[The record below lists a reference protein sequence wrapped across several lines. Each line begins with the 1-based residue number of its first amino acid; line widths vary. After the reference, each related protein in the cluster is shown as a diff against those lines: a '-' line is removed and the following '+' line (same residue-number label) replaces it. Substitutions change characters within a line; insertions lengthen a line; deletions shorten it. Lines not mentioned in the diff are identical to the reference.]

1 MEREGRAAKTV
12 TFFKKTTV
20 TRWQHQSVAAAE
32 GKDSVLMYLQHL
44 SGDGRSDLL
53 IIDLRF
59 SGFNGFCIDVKN
71 VVNTRMSM
79 QCQLWVVHLLFCTVT
94 NYTVICYPLW
104 CSDIRVSQL
113 QPYSLFQISAQLV
126 VFSAVH
132 FTVAGCLNSLKW
144 FLWLG
149 LRDWEAADH
158 TGQPVANLALIS
170 TYLENNSF
178 DLL

>member
-1 MEREGRAAKTV
+1 MEREGRAAKTF
-12 TFFKKTTV
+12 TFFKKNNSDEMAA
-20 TRWQHQSVAAAE
+20 SVCSSSRRQRQCAY
-32 GKDSVLMYLQHL
+32 VLI
-44 SGDGRSDLL
+44 SDLL

-59 SGFNGFCIDVKN
+59 SGFNAFCIDVKN

-79 QCQLWVVHLLFCTVT
+79 QCKLWVVHLLFCTVT

-113 QPYSLFQISAQLV
+113 KPYSLFQISAQLV
-126 VFSAVH
+126 VFS
-132 FTVAGCLNSLKW
+132 FTVAGFLNSLKW

-170 TYLENNSF
+170 TYLENHSF

>member
-1 MEREGRAAKTV
+1 MEREGWATKTV

-20 TRWQHQSVAAAE
+20 MRWQHQSVAAAE

-44 SGDGRSDLL
+44 SGDGRSELL

-59 SGFNGFCIDVKN
+59 SGFNVFSIDVKN

-79 QCQLWVVHLLFCTVT
+79 RCQLWFVHLVFCTVT

-113 QPYSLFQISAQLV
+113 QPYSLFQISAQ
-126 VFSAVH
+126 FSVLCNSRGWLFERSEMISLTGIERLRSSWPH
-132 FTVAGCLNSLKW
+132 RPAG
-144 FLWLG
+144 G
-149 LRDWEAADH
+149 
-158 TGQPVANLALIS
+158 
-170 TYLENNSF
+170 
-178 DLL
+178 

>member
-59 SGFNGFCIDVKN
+59 SGFNAFLYRREKCCQHTDVHA
-71 VVNTRMSM
+71 VSALS
-79 QCQLWVVHLLFCTVT
+79 CSS
-94 NYTVICYPLW
+94 VILYCY
-104 CSDIRVSQL
+104 
-113 QPYSLFQISAQLV
+113 
-126 VFSAVH
+126 
-132 FTVAGCLNSLKW
+132 
-144 FLWLG
+144 
-149 LRDWEAADH
+149 
-158 TGQPVANLALIS
+158 
-170 TYLENNSF
+170 
-178 DLL
+178 

>member
-20 TRWQHQSVAAAE
+20 MRWQHQSVAAAE

-59 SGFNGFCIDVKN
+59 SGFNAFSIDVKN

-79 QCQLWVVHLLFCTVT
+79 RCQL
-94 NYTVICYPLW
+94 
-104 CSDIRVSQL
+104 
-113 QPYSLFQISAQLV
+113 
-126 VFSAVH
+126 
-132 FTVAGCLNSLKW
+132 
-144 FLWLG
+144 
-149 LRDWEAADH
+149 
-158 TGQPVANLALIS
+158 
-170 TYLENNSF
+170 
-178 DLL
+178 